1 MTTITPQQI
10 LVPKKVYIGDA
21 AELRC
26 TFNSPSS
33 ALKQLTANGTAE
45 ISAHS
50 EFSATSKI
58 SATSAPP
65 ATSGISADS
74 GTSEPAEISALS
86 GISASYDDYEI
97 KSITLSPAG
106 VDFYQ
111 LSLNFVPWKTG
122 LIEFPNLTLEDVTI
136 VFEPIP
142 IVSLV
147 STDNLNTT
155 SLHDTAA
162 PLLLPGTAYK
172 LYGTLAAIIILV
184 IVLIR
189 LFIKR
194 KSLLFYMNTRRLL
207 KKYKKN
213 KKQTIRALYK
223 IAAEAENSEE
233 PVRSAKASAEKIQK
247 TLRNYLE
254 VRFDFPFTHAAT
266 SEIMPGFY
274 KVTGGLLSE
283 QKEEAFGEIAA
294 SFVRTDFIR
303 YSNNAAFEKDE
314 LKKMIEN
321 LTAQIE
327 TLETVEKEKSEDS
340 KGGNEIA

>member
-50 EFSATSKI
+50 EFSATSEI
-58 SATSAPP
+58 SATSATP

-74 GTSEPAEISALS
+74 GISVTAEISALS
-86 GISASYDDYEI
+86 DDYEI

-136 VFEPIP
+136 VFEPVP
-142 IVSLV
+142 IGSLV

-155 SLHDTAA
+155 TLHDTAA

-283 QKEEAFGEIAA
+283 IKEEAFGEIAA
-294 SFVRTDFIR
+294 SFIRTDFIR

-314 LKKMIEN
+314 LKRLIEN
-321 LTAQIE
+321 LTAQID
-327 TLETVEKEKSEDS
+327 TLETVEKDKSEES

>member
-1 MTTITPQQI
+1 MASITPQQI

-33 ALKQLTANGTAE
+33 ALKELTINGSAE
-45 ISAHS
+45 VSTHS
-50 EFSATSKI
+50 EFSTHSDL
-58 SATSAPP
+58 SAS
-65 ATSGISADS
+65 
-74 GTSEPAEISALS
+74 SEP
-86 GISASYDDYEI
+86 SASSADYEI
-97 KSITLSPAG
+97 NSITLAPAG

-122 LIEFPNLTLEDVTI
+122 LIEFPNLILEDVTI
-136 VFEPIP
+136 VFEPVQ

-147 STDNLNTT
+147 SADNLNTT

-162 PLLLPGTAYK
+162 PLLLPGTTYK
-172 LYGTLAAIIILV
+172 LYGTLATIIILM
-184 IVLIR
+184 IILIR

-194 KSLLFYMNTRRLL
+194 KSLLFYINTRRLL
-207 KKYKKN
+207 QKYKKN
-213 KKQTIRALYK
+213 KKQTIRSLYK
-223 IAAEAENSEE
+223 IADEAENSGNSQN
-233 PVRSAKASAEKIQK
+233 PALSAKASAEKIQK

-254 VRFDFPFTHAAT
+254 VRFDFPFTHAAA

-274 KVTGGLLSE
+274 KTTGGLLSE
-283 QKEEAFGEIAA
+283 KKEEAFGEIAS

-303 YSNNAAFEKDE
+303 YSSDAVFEKDE
-314 LKKMIEN
+314 LNRLIEK
-321 LTAQIE
+321 LVTQIE
-327 TLETVEKEKSEDS
+327 TLETIEKDKSEEA

>member
-45 ISAHS
+45 VSAHS
-50 EFSATSKI
+50 EFSAT
-58 SATSAPP
+58 P

-74 GTSEPAEISALS
+74 GISVTAEISALS
-86 GISASYDDYEI
+86 DDYEI

-136 VFEPIP
+136 VFEPVP

-283 QKEEAFGEIAA
+283 IKEEAFGEIAS

-327 TLETVEKEKSEDS
+327 TLETVEKDKSEES

>member
-1 MTTITPQQI
+1 MSTITPQQI

-45 ISAHS
+45 VSAHS
-50 EFSATSKI
+50 EFSATS
-58 SATSAPP
+58 ATP
-65 ATSGISADS
+65 ATSGISA
-74 GTSEPAEISALS
+74 LS
-86 GISASYDDYEI
+86 DDYEI

-136 VFEPIP
+136 VFEPVP

-223 IAAEAENSEE
+223 IAAEAENSES
-233 PVRSAKASAEKIQK
+233 PMRSAKASAEKIQK

-274 KVTGGLLSE
+274 KITGGLLSE
-283 QKEEAFGEIAA
+283 QKEEAFGEIAS
-294 SFVRTDFIR
+294 SFIRTDFIR

-314 LKKMIEN
+314 LKKMIEK

-327 TLETVEKEKSEDS
+327 TLETVEKDKSEES